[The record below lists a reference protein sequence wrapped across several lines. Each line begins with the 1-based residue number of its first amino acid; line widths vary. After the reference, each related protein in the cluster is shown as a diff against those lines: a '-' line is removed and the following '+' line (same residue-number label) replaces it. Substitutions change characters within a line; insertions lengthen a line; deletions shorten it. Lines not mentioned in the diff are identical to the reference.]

1 MRAGADLF
9 LPKIQAAAK
18 GRSIFM
24 KHTKH
29 GKRFTSPAGAIL
41 LGGGICTFS
50 FLAVMLLSSMLILAT
65 KNPLA
70 NSDIYSPPAFAL
82 AGIVSGFLLRK
93 CGGDGKI
100 LLFCPPLFILL
111 GLLIGLFL
119 SGGKISPSALLSQ
132 GIYLGAALLAFYL
145 AKRKEGRRKR
155 RKY

>member
-1 MRAGADLF
+1 
-9 LPKIQAAAK
+9 
-18 GRSIFM
+18 M

-29 GKRFTSPAGAIL
+29 GKRFTSPADAIL

>member
-1 MRAGADLF
+1 
-9 LPKIQAAAK
+9 
-18 GRSIFM
+18 M

-29 GKRFTSPAGAIL
+29 GKRFTSPASMVL
-41 LGGGICTFS
+41 LGGGICIFS

-70 NSDIYSPPAFAL
+70 NSDIYSPLAFAL

-132 GIYLGAALLAFYL
+132 GIYLGASLLAFYL
-145 AKRKEGRRKR
+145 AKRKGTQKRKR
-155 RKY
+155 KY